1 MAKMFDK
8 VSQDFLSAIKG
19 VLEAKTVNKHGHDHP
34 GEEDEDIDNDGD
46 SDKSDKYLHNR
57 RKAIGKAMIKKE
69 SAEQIDEL
77 SRATVGRY
85 SMKAKSI
92 ADNEGGK
99 DRTKGRE
106 LAGRKK
112 WGGTMSGVKPA
123 KVMATEDAEQ
133 IDELSKGALGN
144 YIKQAKKHVRYAG
157 KLYVRARQDD
167 NENEKKYADNLARKR
182 YKGINQAVDKLT
194 KEDVEQIDEL
204 SKDTLHNYA
213 DKAADARS
221 HRKLSTKKVDNRYKG
236 VATAYK
242 KLLAKE
248 DVEQVDEISKATMGR
263 YINRAKDQI
272 DAASYRQGHRDSR
285 GSGGDT
291 VAKGIERKLSKR
303 HGGIEL
309 AVKKLTKEE
318 AALTPEEI
326 EMIEAKMAGV
336 APGSMDCDK
345 HMCATKVFHKE
356 WAEGTPIK
364 TMHADPDADG
374 LIEWYDVMFDHGI
387 ERVMTE
393 DMEILQAESHMH
405 SKKKMKEEVEELDEL
420 SRGTLA
426 SYAKKAMKDA
436 PEKDRQGKA
445 FSDLAG
451 DDAKRGDREGA
462 SHFGKRAAQSYIKAA
477 NRRAGTM
484 KAIDKLAKEEVEE
497 LDEISSDLATRY
509 LNKAQSS
516 RANDKAHSALPM
528 KKRDNRMAGSNLA
541 REKIRAG
548 QNKDSMARVGT
559 NEEIELDEARGR
571 PKKAAAKDFTVHPIT
586 KQKLMHDNP
595 EHMKTIERLQK
606 NKVLEKPKTEAS
618 QHIMNQLQK
627 AKTSMRG
634 GETIHF
640 THGESKHVSG
650 SHASKLISKYQG
662 MKPSEKED
670 FQKKISHSH
679 EQLMKHV

>member
-8 VSQDFLSAIKG
+8 VSQDFMNAIKG
-19 VLEAKTVNKHGHDHP
+19 VLEAKKVNKHGHDHP

-57 RKAIGKAMIKKE
+57 RKAIGKAMMKKE
-69 SAEQIDEL
+69 SSEQIDEL

-133 IDELSKGALGN
+133 IDEISKELTRSYFNKALDSGVRAASRQWRPGSTSDAN
-144 YIKQAKKHVRYAG
+144 AAAAVAKK
-157 KLYVRARQDD
+157 RAKGLKMAS
-167 NENEKKYADNLARKR
+167 KKMA
-182 YKGINQAVDKLT
+182 
-194 KEDVEQIDEL
+194 KEDVEQMDEL

-263 YINRAKDQI
+263 YINRAKDSI
-272 DAASYRQGHRDSR
+272 DMTSYRQGHRDS
-285 GSGGDT
+285 
-291 VAKGIERKLSKR
+291 KGFPTSKPMERKLSKR

-326 EMIEAKMAGV
+326 EMIEAKLAGV

-420 SRGTLA
+420 SKDTMLKYLSANKKSDAAAQEKGDYSKSVKRMRGTDMA
-426 SYAKKAMKDA
+426 VRKYTARDSKYVRVPA
-436 PEKDRQGKA
+436 
-445 FSDLAG
+445 
-451 DDAKRGDREGA
+451 
-462 SHFGKRAAQSYIKAA
+462 
-477 NRRAGTM
+477 T
-484 KAIDKLAKEEVEE
+484 EETQI
-497 LDEISSDLATRY
+497 DEISANLATRY

-650 SHASKLISKYQG
+650 THAAKLISKYQG